1 MPNLGNAWHIP
12 INPEPRGRGGMRE
25 PIGSIVA
32 GAAVTILSATQ
43 YQGVGGN
50 PGNQLQDGS
59 AVLFRQQTDATWTTV
74 PMLFEAAISNNK
86 YYTAALPADAF
97 AVGATVQYYLRVPYS
112 DHDTT
117 FVHAAAGGVSATTVD
132 ESAAQGAPF
141 TFTVESPA
149 VKGRWAAVFALP
161 NVAVHA
167 HLLPDGHVLMWGRRD
182 HPNQSLDVHEC
193 TPFAWTPGSGAILR
207 TPQPTL
213 TDGTKINLFCSGH
226 TFLADGRLLVV
237 GGHLADS
244 DGLNQACIYDATANT
259 WTATA
264 IMNDGRWYPTAT
276 TLPDGRVL
284 VLSGSFLQDGQT
296 PNNVIPQ
303 VWHDGTW
310 TSSATFPDNATFELY
325 PRVHVTSDGTV
336 VMSGPLVKTWSLN
349 LAGNGQWTHVA
360 QRDNARRDYCPSVMY
375 DVDRVIYIG
384 GGNDPGTHAPTANSE
399 TLDLNANPPRWQATA
414 PMHLPR
420 RQHNA
425 TLLPDGTVLVT
436 GGTRGGG
443 GLEPN
448 PMGFN
453 DLRAGQPV
461 HFAELWDPA
470 TGQWTELAAES
481 VDRCYHSTAVLL
493 PDATVLSAGGG
504 EYRPIKGQGA
514 NDPQDS
520 HRNAQIFSP
529 PYLFKGPRPQI
540 DAAPDSV
547 EHGVT
552 FEVRTPQ
559 AAQIDKVSWV
569 RTSSVTHSFNMN
581 QRMNVLAFK
590 VGGGTLKV
598 TAPSANQCPPGHYL
612 LFLISDA
619 GVPSV
624 AKIVQVKPA
633 APAAPLHA
641 AAVPAAAP
649 APAGAATSVALP
661 SVAAG
666 AEAEPLSAIA
676 RQAQVRAAAKGTP
689 VLVGITGTCPYGIGA
704 CWGGAHEAL
713 LSLPGVEDVDP
724 IPDAVHSTA
733 TVFLAGKRLP
743 DLDGWQEQ
751 FTQMVNGSYELRG
764 VEVTL
769 DGQVKRRNGE
779 LMLKGTP
786 SRPAVRLTPI
796 APEENVHWDTR
807 TSAPVE
813 LTDDET
819 AAYDRLAA
827 DVGAE
832 ADGRQATVTGPLT
845 LDDSGYRLAVR
856 RVEV

>member
-1 MPNLGNAWHIP
+1 M
-12 INPEPRGRGGMRE
+12 
-25 PIGSIVA
+25 
-32 GAAVTILSATQ
+32 
-43 YQGVGGN
+43 
-50 PGNQLQDGS
+50 
-59 AVLFRQQTDATWTTV
+59 
-74 PMLFEAAISNNK
+74 
-86 YYTAALPADAF
+86 
-97 AVGATVQYYLRVPYS
+97 
-112 DHDTT
+112 
-117 FVHAAAGGVSATTVD
+117 
-132 ESAAQGAPF
+132 
-141 TFTVESPA
+141 
-149 VKGRWAAVFALP
+149 
-161 NVAVHA
+161 
-167 HLLPDGHVLMWGRRD
+167 
-182 HPNQSLDVHEC
+182 
-193 TPFAWTPGSGAILR
+193 
-207 TPQPTL
+207 
-213 TDGTKINLFCSGH
+213 
-226 TFLADGRLLVV
+226 
-237 GGHLADS
+237 
-244 DGLNQACIYDATANT
+244 
-259 WTATA
+259 
-264 IMNDGRWYPTAT
+264 
-276 TLPDGRVL
+276 
-284 VLSGSFLQDGQT
+284 LSGSFLQDGQT

-303 VWHDGTW
+303 VWHDGAW

-375 DVDRVIYIG
+375 DVERVIYIG

-414 PMHLPR
+414 PMHFPR

-448 PMGFN
+448 SMGFN

-461 HFAELWDPA
+461 HVAELWDPA

-520 HRNAQIFSP
+520 HRDAQIFSP

-547 EHGVT
+547 EHGAT

-559 AAQIDKVSWV
+559 AAQISKVSWV

-581 QRMNVLAFK
+581 QRMNVLAFE
-590 VGGGTLKV
+590 VGGGTLNV
-598 TAPSANQCPPGHYL
+598 TAPTSANECPPGHYL

-624 AKIVQVKPA
+624 AKIIHVKPTA
-633 APAAPLHA
+633 R
-641 AAVPAAAP
+641 
-649 APAGAATSVALP
+649 ALP
-661 SVAAG
+661 IVAAG

-713 LSLPGVEDVDP
+713 LSLSGVENVDP

-743 DLDGWQEQ
+743 DLDAWQEQ

-769 DGQVKRRNGE
+769 DGQVQRRNGG
-779 LMLKGTP
+779 LVLKGTP
-786 SRPAVRLTPI
+786 IRPAVRLTPI
-796 APEENVHWDTR
+796 APEENVHWDAR
-807 TSAPVE
+807 ASAPVQ

-819 AAYDRLAA
+819 AAYHRLAA
-827 DVGAE
+827 DAGAE
-832 ADGRQATVTGPLT
+832 ADSWQAKVTGPLT
-845 LDDSGYRLAVR
+845 LDDSGYRLAVAASRTEEAPVPAVRHRPEPAPRGRTR
-856 RVEV
+856 RPRRSWPHHAVRLAAR